1 MGSPQEHEA
10 QARSI
15 LESLRERGHRA
26 YYAGGC
32 VRDRVMGETPQDYDI
47 ATSASPET
55 VQEIFDETVAVG
67 ARFGVIV
74 VILEGNQFEVATF
87 RAEGRYLDGRR
98 PEWVRFADEEADVLR
113 RDFTC
118 NGMLYDPIE
127 DRLLDR
133 VGGQED
139 IEQKLIR
146 TIGDPEERFDE
157 DRLRLLRAVRFAA
170 RLGFRIDG
178 PTADAIRKLADRIE
192 SVSWERIRDE
202 VVKILTGPA
211 ARRGFELMADLGLL
225 SPILPEVAALAG
237 VQQPPQFHPEGDVF
251 VHTMML
257 LELLETRTK
266 VVSLA
271 GLLHDIGKPP
281 TFSVTDRIR
290 FNQHDSVGAKMADA
304 VCRRLRLSRQEREQI
319 VDLVGSHM
327 KFAAVKEMRESTL
340 KRFLRKENFADH
352 VALHKADCLASHG
365 ILDNAVF
372 CESKIKEFEEKDREE
387 ALRPKALFDGH
398 DLKGLGY
405 KPGPLFREILSALE
419 DAQLEGKLR
428 TREEALRWLADS
440 YRVP

>member
-1 MGSPQEHEA
+1 MASPEEHETK
-10 QARSI
+10 ARTI
-15 LESLRERGHRA
+15 LESLRQRGHRA

-32 VRDRVMGETPQDYDI
+32 VRDRVMGKTPQDYDI

-55 VQEIFDETVAVG
+55 VQEIFEETVAVG

-74 VILEGNQFEVATF
+74 VILEGVQFEVATF

-113 RDFTC
+113 RDFTV

-127 DRLLDR
+127 DRLFDR

-139 IEQKLIR
+139 IERRMIR

-170 RLGFRIDG
+170 RLDFRIDG
-178 PTADAIRKLADRIE
+178 PTADAIRKMADRIE

-202 VVKILTGPA
+202 LVKILTGPA

-225 SPILPEVAALAG
+225 SRILPEVADLAG

-372 CESKIKEFEEKDREE
+372 CENKIKEFEEKDREE

-428 TREEALRWLADS
+428 TREEALRWLAES
-440 YRVP
+440 YRVS